1 MATASGPRW
10 VRADHR
16 DAFTAREGA
25 GLLRSRRA
33 FPKTRLPLVLR
44 QEIRM
49 MLTPAESYIGADPV
63 SNGGFHAK
71 NIPDNAGRDRNG
83 SFRRYASL
91 RSVGASCARE

>member
-1 MATASGPRW
+1 MATASGPGW

-25 GLLRSRRA
+25 GLLRGRRT

-49 MLTPAESYIGADPV
+49 MLTPLSRTLERIL

-71 NIPDNAGRDRNG
+71 NIPNNAERDRNG